1 MSDKERVLKELEKR
15 IRTGKALERVGGIYG
30 EIALAYDEGSE
41 KAVSELLKTKIASLK
56 NTYDRTHAMLLEKMG
71 L

>member
-1 MSDKERVLKELEKR
+1 MSDKERVLEELEKH
-15 IRTGKALERVGGIYG
+15 IRPRKARKRVSGIYE
-30 EIALAYDEGSE
+30 EIADAYDEGSE

-56 NTYDRTHAMLLEKMG
+56 DAYDGTHATLLEKMG

>member
-1 MSDKERVLKELEKR
+1 M
-15 IRTGKALERVGGIYG
+15 YG
-30 EIALAYDEGSE
+30 EITHAYDEGSE

-56 NTYDRTHAMLLEKMG
+56 DTYDSTHATLLEKMG

>member
-1 MSDKERVLKELEKR
+1 MSDKERVLEDLKKH
-15 IRTGKALERVGGIYG
+15 IRTRKALKRVSGIYE
-30 EIALAYDEGSE
+30 EIADAYDEGSE

-56 NTYDRTHAMLLEKMG
+56 GTYDSTHATLLEKMG

>member
-1 MSDKERVLKELEKR
+1 MSDKERVLEELGKHIRARRALKR
-15 IRTGKALERVGGIYG
+15 VSGIYG
-30 EIALAYDEGSE
+30 EIADAYDEGSE

-56 NTYDRTHAMLLEKMG
+56 DAYDSTHATLLEKMG